1 MKELTDIELELQI
14 KALKTEAAH
23 RAKEK
28 EAARQADLDAQ
39 GELIAQHA
47 DTLLLFAEHSFSNC
61 TDEDRRYD
69 RGCPRCEII
78 QAKFHGHFLDYELKL
93 ILEPRYED

>member
-1 MKELTDIELELQI
+1 MKELTDIELERQI
-14 KALKTEAAH
+14 KALSIEAAY
-23 RAKEK
+23 RAKKK

-39 GELIAQHA
+39 GELVAQHA
-47 DTLLLFAEHSFSNC
+47 DTLLFFAKHSYTNC
-61 TDEDRRYD
+61 TDEDRRHD

-78 QAKFHGHFLDYELKL
+78 QAKFRGHFSDYELKL